1 MAGSIIV
8 NGARTP
14 IGKLAGSLAG
24 FSATDLGGLAI
35 AGALARAGITG
46 EQVDYVYMGQVL
58 LGGAGQAP
66 ARQAA
71 VKGGV
76 PMTTPSAIVNK
87 VCLSGINA
95 IYLAD
100 QMITSGEADI
110 AVAGGME
117 SMTNAP
123 YLLLKARSGYRF
135 GDDTIHDSM
144 IYDGLF
150 CAFEHCA
157 MGEGTARSARRCL
170 TRTRG
175 TGAQRRPLR

>member
-76 PMTTPSAIVNK
+76 PMTTPSAIVTSPRPA
-87 VCLSGINA
+87 VIWMIARTMASSCLSSVSLRMNDWSIFSRE
-95 IYLAD
+95 
-100 QMITSGEADI
+100 TS
-110 AVAGGME
+110 
-117 SMTNAP
+117 
-123 YLLLKARSGYRF
+123 KR
-135 GDDTIHDSM
+135 
-144 IYDGLF
+144 
-150 CAFEHCA
+150 
-157 MGEGTARSARRCL
+157 
-170 TRTRG
+170 
-175 TGAQRRPLR
+175 LR